1 MFEGY
6 FDLETGDRRRVG
18 QGIARLRVDDERLWG
33 FECWWRP
40 DPTGEGI
47 TPQDVEEVE
56 ASKKLL
62 RGLLREARRRPLVAR
77 P

>member
-6 FDLETGDRRRVG
+6 FDLESGDRRRVG

-40 DPTGEGI
+40 DPMGEGP
-47 TPQDVEEVE
+47 TAQDAEEIE

-62 RGLLREARRRPLVAR
+62 RGLLREARRRPLAVR